1 MCLGGVAQIQHFA
14 FFDQGAH
21 PVHLPPL
28 RDLAADAVYHLVP
41 PRFLHDL
48 GHDGRAA
55 GRQLIDGGDIQI
67 GVVAHGQRARDRR
80 GRHHQHVGLHAFGE
94 QLVAQR
100 QPLRHTK
107 AVLLVDDGQ
116 RQLVEFHLALDDG
129 VRAHHQPRLA
139 RGNQRQH
146 RAPLFGFLGA
156 GQPGGGHAQW
166 LQPAQQLAKVLF
178 GQDFGGCH
186 QRALPT
192 RVDAQRRRQRRHHG
206 FARAHIAL
214 QKPVHGLVQPQV
226 RADLKYHPLLRACQR
241 KGQRRLQP
249 VVERSRSRRRCQH
262 RRAQRRALTPAV
274 QLRELLRQQ
283 FLGLEPLPGRV
294 AVVLQGVQRC
304 IGRGV
309 VQESQRFAQR
319 PDAALARP
327 VQRCKVLGRKGVT
340 QLGARQASQNRLAQI
355 RLRQACHRGV
365 DRRERCGQRPA
376 RALIARVHHGAAQ
389 KTAAHF
395 AANAQSFAKLQ
406 GFDLRGVKTK
416 EAQGAA
422 LGAVIHLHQQLPPGP
437 VTYFA
442 RDNRGLD
449 LHHIA
454 FAGVAQLD
462 DAGRVLVAQGQVQG
476 QVDVAHQA
484 QLVQGFL
491 RRAQRCGWRPGGRR
505 GLGHVRRLCPCAA
518 KMG

>member
-1 MCLGGVAQIQHFA
+1 MQQAHGDACAGFVECGAQFSVCLGGVAQVQHFA

-28 RDLAADAVYHLVP
+28 RDLAADPVYYLVAA
-41 PRFLHDL
+41 RFLHNL
-48 GHDGRAA
+48 GHDGRTPR
-55 GRQLIDGGDIQI
+55 RQLVDGGDVQV

-226 RADLKYHPLLRACQR
+226 RADLKYHPLLRAGQR

-249 VVERSRSRRRCQH
+249 VVERSRPRRRCQH
-262 RRAQRRALTPAV
+262 RRAQRRTLAPAV

-319 PDAALARP
+319 PNAALARP
-327 VQRCKVLGRKGVT
+327 VQWGKVLGRKGVA

-365 DRRERCGQRPA
+365 DRR
-376 RALIARVHHGAAQ
+376 
-389 KTAAHF
+389 
-395 AANAQSFAKLQ
+395 
-406 GFDLRGVKTK
+406 
-416 EAQGAA
+416 
-422 LGAVIHLHQQLPPGP
+422 
-437 VTYFA
+437 
-442 RDNRGLD
+442 
-449 LHHIA
+449 
-454 FAGVAQLD
+454 
-462 DAGRVLVAQGQVQG
+462 
-476 QVDVAHQA
+476 
-484 QLVQGFL
+484 
-491 RRAQRCGWRPGGRR
+491 
-505 GLGHVRRLCPCAA
+505 
-518 KMG
+518 